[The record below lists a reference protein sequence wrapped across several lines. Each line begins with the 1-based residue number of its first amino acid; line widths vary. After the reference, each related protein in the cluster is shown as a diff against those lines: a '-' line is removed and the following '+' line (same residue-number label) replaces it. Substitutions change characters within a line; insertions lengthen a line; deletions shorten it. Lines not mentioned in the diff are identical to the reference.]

1 MLDLSV
7 GLLAI
12 LLDLLLPH
20 IPVPH
25 PLALA
30 ALCGRGAALLCHAG

>member
-30 ALCGRGAALLCHAG
+30 ALNGRRAALLCHTG